1 MSRKPR
7 NKRNGKRQVSA
18 AAEQIALRLRALAG
32 SAGTFAERRA
42 LSAQVMAEALR
53 ELAKEEGTES
63 DLEGR
68 DETSFHSDSR
78 EQER

>member
-7 NKRNGKRQVSA
+7 NERNGKRQVSA

-63 DLEGR
+63 DLEGWA
-68 DETSFHSDSR
+68 ETSFHSDSR
-78 EQER
+78 KQER